1 MLQSAVRFCCFAT
14 LAVVFFSGCGSAA
27 PPSPTMSNA
36 STPQASPA
44 DSKATASAET
54 EAAADPFWQGLERH
68 EIQLDQTLLL
78 VKGSRGIVAC
88 PYLNVAMFA
97 KTGEA
102 CAIVPAKNI
111 DGMPNSRV
119 TAVTP
124 KAEELGITV
133 GMSGREALDKIR

>member
-1 MLQSAVRFCCFAT
+1 MLQSLLRFNG
-14 LAVVFFSGCGSAA
+14 LAVLAVIVFSGCGEVATKRPVVESSAA
-27 PPSPTMSNA
+27 SA
-36 STPQASPA
+36 SAAESPA
-44 DSKATASAET
+44 TSIAET
-54 EAAADPFWQGLERH
+54 DLAADPFWQGLERH